1 MYVVQ
6 VSTMVSRFT
15 MMLRMYVLVS
25 TENKPTSLPVRLVG
39 GPSEFQGRVE
49 VQLGDD
55 WGTVCDDLWSDA
67 DAEVVCR
74 QLGFPSFGA
83 KAKSNAFFGQGMG

>member
-1 MYVVQ
+1 
-6 VSTMVSRFT
+6 
-15 MMLRMYVLVS
+15 MYVLLS
-25 TENKPTSLPVRLVG
+25 TANKPTSLPVRLVG

-55 WGTVCDDLWSDA
+55 WGTVCDDLWSNA

-74 QLGFPSFGA
+74 QLGFLSHGA
-83 KAKSNAFFGQGMG
+83 KAKSNAFFGRGMG